1 MEEMITYRQACK
13 LLGVSTTT
21 LTKYMKQGKITYYK
35 RGERNS
41 RVFFTKNDLANFLKN
56 IKKN

>member
-1 MEEMITYRQACK
+1 MEELITYKQACE
-13 LLGVSTTT
+13 LLGISTTT

-41 RVFFTKNDLANFLKN
+41 RVFFTRKDLANFMLRIKN
-56 IKKN
+56 N

>member
-1 MEEMITYRQACK
+1 MDELITYRQACK

-41 RVFFTKNDLANFLKN
+41 RVFFTKKDLANFINK